1 MWPSCSTMP
10 SGAIPRPVL
19 PCDSGLRWVK
29 MCMRVVLNQTNQG
42 LPSCCFASMN
52 LTVLA
57 STSSSIVS
65 IRFFVSGPVSSQR
78 CLPHF
83 PKRASSASVLA
94 VSVA

>member
-1 MWPSCSTMP
+1 MP
-10 SGAIPRPVL
+10 SDSVL
-19 PCDSGLRWVK
+19 RCVK

-42 LPSCCFASMN
+42 LPSFCFSSMN
-52 LTVLA
+52 LMVAA

-83 PKRASSASVLA
+83 PKRPSSGSVLA